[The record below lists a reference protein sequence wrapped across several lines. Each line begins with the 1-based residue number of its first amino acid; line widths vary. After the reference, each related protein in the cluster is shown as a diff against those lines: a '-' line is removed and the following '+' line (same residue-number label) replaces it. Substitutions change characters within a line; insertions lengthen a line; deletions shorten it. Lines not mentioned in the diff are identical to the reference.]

1 MAEPV
6 PKSAPPQAWLK
17 PSLIA
22 PIVEPVPMIVAPS
35 VQKIRNTF
43 MSRPPVTNFSPS
55 WRPRL
60 PKYPTP
66 MTSAIQAA
74 MPAMNHGIKDES
86 TTNGVIL
93 V

>member
-1 MAEPV
+1 MVMKPFSRAPAKVESRRSPMAEPV

-35 VQKIRNTF
+35 VQKIKNTF

-55 WRPRL
+55 CRPRL
-60 PKYPTP
+60 PK
-66 MTSAIQAA
+66 
-74 MPAMNHGIKDES
+74 
-86 TTNGVIL
+86 
-93 V
+93 